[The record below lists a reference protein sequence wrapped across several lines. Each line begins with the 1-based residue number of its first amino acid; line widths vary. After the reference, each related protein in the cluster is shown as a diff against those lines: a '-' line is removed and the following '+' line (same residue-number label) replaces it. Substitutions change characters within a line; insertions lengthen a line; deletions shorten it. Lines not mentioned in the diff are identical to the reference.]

1 MSRTT
6 KLILDIVIGAVIPI
20 LILNNLSKPLGA
32 PTAYVIAALIPVAWV
47 FIDLFAI
54 TRRFNFITSYVG
66 LTAVINGALA
76 FWFVDGLRYALKDTA
91 GVFVSVLIFGGSLLV
106 GKPII
111 LYFLKQTLNPDTPK
125 REQSLDEL
133 IGAPSVRRSLVLGT
147 VIITIATAITGTI
160 NIFLNLTNVTAAFGT
175 DAFNQQVAYVNAISR
190 ILYPLLSF
198 VSFGVALW
206 FIYRALYM
214 QLPSEE
220 GKSQLESDFW
230 ELVELRAVTTGD
242 EVML

>member
-6 KLILDIVIGAVIPI
+6 KLILDIAIGAVIPI
-20 LILNNLSKPLGA
+20 LILNNLSKPMGA

-54 TRRFNFITSYVG
+54 TRRFNFITSYIG
-66 LTAVINGALA
+66 LTAVVNGALA

-91 GVFVSVLIFGGSLLV
+91 GLFVSVLIFGGSLLV

-133 IGAPSVRRSLVLGT
+133 VGTPSVRRSVVLGT
-147 VIITIATAITGTI
+147 AIITIATAITAAI

-190 ILYPLLSF
+190 ILYPLLNF
-198 VSFGVALW
+198 LSFGGALW

-214 QLPSEE
+214 QLPIEE
-220 GKSQLESDFW
+220 GKSPFESDFW
-230 ELVELRAVTTGD
+230 ELVERRAVPTGD